1 MVRVGDLSKGLLLAS
16 DRAVNLILLCRHAP
30 SLSLLQQ
37 IQQLVVE
44 KLAEVVPD
52 NKYQIHG
59 FDEEAGFCVVAM
71 PDNEVDETKENET
84 KETDPES
91 ELPFAVNVTLT
102 STSLRQTKGR

>member
-16 DRAVNLILLCRHAP
+16 DRAVNLIRLCRHAP

-37 IQQLVVE
+37 IQQLIVE

-71 PDNEVDETKENET
+71 PDNEVDETKENE

>member
-1 MVRVGDLSKGLLLAS
+1 MGDLSKGLLLAS
-16 DRAVNLILLCRHAP
+16 DRAVNLILLCRYAP

-37 IQQLVVE
+37 IQQLIVE

-71 PDNEVDETKENET
+71 PDNEVDETKE
-84 KETDPES
+84 TDPES